1 LAVLLAL
8 SGFASLVYE
17 LLWMRRFSLVFGSGA
32 LSVTLTLATLFGG
45 MGIGG
50 LLAGRAGGAGP
61 LRRYAVL
68 EALAALWALALPGAL
83 AVLSVGVREHPG
95 LGMQAALVIALAGP
109 PALAL
114 GATLPVVAGG
124 LSRSRDV
131 ATLYAANTA
140 GAVVGVVALPLVLLP
155 LFGVRGSELF
165 AVVLALTVA
174 GVAWHLPWPEPAPVQ
189 ERPPAAKL
197 HRPALWAVGISGLVA
212 MSLQVAW
219 TRLAAV
225 LLGPSIY
232 AFAAVLAVFLSF
244 VAAGAALGR
253 RWTDP
258 KALGTSLAAL
268 GLLSLVGALLYGQLP
283 VLLGVGFGNV
293 GPEGMMWVSLFLLV
307 FAMAGAPLA
316 SGVVF
321 SCALSVVGQ
330 SGVGQS
336 GAEGNAQQTTAK
348 VYGINT
354 LAGVVGS
361 AATGLWLIPQL
372 GVQGCVTGASCV
384 AFVGAAALLRRP
396 WPLVVGAVLVAVQP
410 QWDGRLYAVGIYNRI
425 AAFSHITPGALRTFA
440 DTGWDLVF
448 YQEGRTAAV
457 AVGHSRQSNNL
468 WLSINGKV
476 DASTGVDM
484 PTQTLAGQIPLRM
497 AANPKRGLVVGLA
510 TGVTAGT
517 LLAEGLEELVV
528 VELEPAVVAASRFF
542 DHVSGAPLEDPR
554 TRLVLEDARAV
565 LGREGPLFDVIVSE
579 PSNPW
584 ITGVS
589 NLFTREY
596 WVLGKAR
603 LAPGGVFC
611 QWVQLYGLQTEEF
624 RAIVHTFSS
633 VFPEVWLFETVP
645 GADVLLVAGGR
656 PEGADLP
663 APTLNPAQ
671 VRALAKG
678 GGWNTDDRPRVE
690 LAAPKALHMDTGTRN
705 SLLIHRFAGPL
716 KAPVSRP

>member
-1 LAVLLAL
+1 
-8 SGFASLVYE
+8 
-17 LLWMRRFSLVFGSGA
+17 
-32 LSVTLTLATLFGG
+32 
-45 MGIGG
+45 
-50 LLAGRAGGAGP
+50 
-61 LRRYAVL
+61 
-68 EALAALWALALPGAL
+68 
-83 AVLSVGVREHPG
+83 
-95 LGMQAALVIALAGP
+95 
-109 PALAL
+109 
-114 GATLPVVAGG
+114 
-124 LSRSRDV
+124 
-131 ATLYAANTA
+131 
-140 GAVVGVVALPLVLLP
+140 
-155 LFGVRGSELF
+155 
-165 AVVLALTVA
+165 
-174 GVAWHLPWPEPAPVQ
+174 
-189 ERPPAAKL
+189 
-197 HRPALWAVGISGLVA
+197 

-253 RWTDP
+253 RWTHP
-258 KALGTSLAAL
+258 KALGTALAAL

-293 GPEGMMWVSLFLLV
+293 GPEGMMWVSLYLLF

-321 SCALSVVGQ
+321 SCALAQAAPSL
-330 SGVGQS
+330 
-336 GAEGNAQQTTAK
+336 AEGNPQQVTSR
-348 VYGINT
+348 VYGVNT

-361 AATGLWLIPQL
+361 AATGLWLVPQI
-372 GVQGCVTGASCV
+372 GVQGCVTAASCV
-384 AFVGAAALLRRP
+384 AFVGAAVLLRRP
-396 WPLVVGAVLVAVQP
+396 WPLVVGGILVAVQP
-410 QWDGRLYAVGIYNRI
+410 QWDGRLYAVGVYNRI

-440 DTGWDLVF
+440 DTGWDLLF
-448 YQEGRTAAV
+448 YEEGRTAAV
-457 AVGHSRQSNNL
+457 AVGHSRQSNNR

-484 PTQTLAGQIPLRM
+484 PTQILLGTLPVRM
-497 AANPKRGLVVGLA
+497 AADPKRGLVVGLA
-510 TGVTAGT
+510 TGVTAGAM
-517 LLAEGLEELVV
+517 LEAGLEELVV

-656 PEGADLP
+656 PGGVDLP
-663 APTLNPAQ
+663 APTLDPAQ

-690 LAAPKALHMDTGTRN
+690 LAAPKALHRDTGPRN
-705 SLLIHRFAGPL
+705 SLLIHRFAGTL
-716 KAPVSRP
+716 KEPVSRP

>member
-1 LAVLLAL
+1 LVALVAV

-50 LLAGRAGGAGP
+50 LLAGRARGGRP
-61 LRRYAVL
+61 LRRYALL

-83 AVLSVGVREHPG
+83 AVLSIGVREHPG

-131 ATLYAANTA
+131 ATVYAANTA
-140 GAVVGVVALPLVLLP
+140 GAVGGVVALPLVLLP

-165 AVVLALTVA
+165 AVALALGVA

-189 ERPPAAKL
+189 AGLSQGKV
-197 HRPALWAVGISGLVA
+197 HRTALWAVGISGLVA

-219 TRLAAV
+219 TRLAAI

-232 AFAAVLAVFLSF
+232 AFSAVLAVFLSF

-258 KALGTSLAAL
+258 QALGTALAAL

-321 SCALSVVGQ
+321 SCALSVAGR
-330 SGVGQS
+330 SL
-336 GAEGNAQQTTAK
+336 AEGNAQQATAK
-348 VYGINT
+348 VYGVNT

-361 AATGLWLIPQL
+361 AATGLWLIPLL
-372 GVQGCVTGASCV
+372 GVQGCVTLASCV
-384 AFVGAAALLRRP
+384 AFVGAAGLLRRP
-396 WPLVVGAVLVAVQP
+396 WPLVVGALLVAVQP
-410 QWDGRLYAVGIYNRI
+410 AWDGRLYAVGVYNRI

-440 DTGWDLVF
+440 DTGWDLLF
-448 YQEGRTAAV
+448 YEEGRTAAV
-457 AVGHSRQSNNL
+457 AVGHSRKSNNR

-484 PTQTLAGQIPLRM
+484 PTQILAGQIPLRM
-497 AANPKRGLVVGLA
+497 AANPKRGMVVGLA
-510 TGVTAGT
+510 TGVTAGVM
-517 LLAEGLEELVV
+517 LEEGLEELTV

-554 TRLVLEDARAV
+554 TRLVLEDARTV

-596 WVLGKAR
+596 WVLGKKR

-645 GADVLLVAGGR
+645 GADVLLVAGGQLV
-656 PEGADLP
+656 GADLP
-663 APTLNPAQ
+663 VPTLVPEQ

-690 LAAPKALHMDTGTRN
+690 LAAPKALHKDTATRN
-705 SLLIHRFAGPL
+705 SLLIHRFSGPL
-716 KAPVSRP
+716 KAPVSWP

>member
-1 LAVLLAL
+1 
-8 SGFASLVYE
+8 
-17 LLWMRRFSLVFGSGA
+17 MRRFSLVLGSGA

-50 LLAGRAGGAGP
+50 LLAGGARGRGP

-83 AVLSVGVREHPG
+83 AVLSVRLREHPG

-131 ATLYAANTA
+131 ATVYAANTA
-140 GAVVGVVALPLVLLP
+140 GAVLGVVALPLVLLP
-155 LFGVRGSELF
+155 LLGVRGSEFF
-165 AVVLALTVA
+165 AVILALAVA
-174 GVAWHLPWPEPAPVQ
+174 GVAWHLPWPEPVRVPVQ
-189 ERPPAAKL
+189 TPP
-197 HRPALWAVGISGLVA
+197 HRGKRHRAALWAVGISGLVA

-253 RWTDP
+253 RWTHP
-258 KALGTSLAAL
+258 KALGTVLAAL
-268 GLLSLVGALLYGQLP
+268 GLLSLLGALLYGQLP

-293 GPEGMMWVSLFLLV
+293 GPEGMMWVSLYLLL

-321 SCALSVVGQ
+321 ACALSVAGESEAGESVAG
-330 SGVGQS
+330 
-336 GAEGNAQQTTAK
+336 GNKQQTTGK
-348 VYGINT
+348 VYGVNT

-361 AATGLWLIPQL
+361 AATGLWLVPQL
-372 GVQGCVTGASCV
+372 GVQGCVTLASCV
-384 AFVGAAALLRRP
+384 AFVGAALLLRRP
-396 WPLVVGAVLVAVQP
+396 WPLLVGGILVLVQP
-410 QWDGRLYAVGIYNRI
+410 QWDGRLYAVGVYNRI

-440 DTGWDLVF
+440 DTGWDLLF
-448 YQEGRTAAV
+448 YEEGRTAAV
-457 AVGHSRQSNNL
+457 AVGHSRQSNNR

-484 PTQTLAGQIPLRM
+484 PTQTLAGKIPLRM

-510 TGVTAGT
+510 TGVTAGAM
-517 LLAEGLEELVV
+517 LDEGLEELVV

-542 DHVSGAPLEDPR
+542 DHVSGAPLEDSR

-596 WVLGKAR
+596 WQLAEER

-645 GADVLLVAGGR
+645 GADVLLVAGGQ
-656 PEGADLP
+656 PSGADLP
-663 APTLNPAQ
+663 APTLDPAQ

-690 LAAPKALHMDTGTRN
+690 LAAPKALHKDTGPRN